1 MKDMI
6 TEVIT
11 EDKTFVQA
19 VLATLGES
27 SLANVW
33 VLIQNYFRHGYIGTK
48 LSADQVWFVD

>member
-6 TEVIT
+6 TEVIA
-11 EDKTFVQA
+11 EDEMFVQA